1 MMYRLIYKRILD
13 IVLAGILLIIFS
25 PFLIIVYILLFV
37 FNNGNP
43 IFSQI
48 RPGYKGMP
56 FTMFKFKTMHDRV
69 DERGDLLPDEER
81 ITKIGKIV
89 RLLSID
95 ELLQLINVLKGDM
108 SLVGPRPLLIKYL
121 DLYTQDQFKRHNV
134 KPGITGL
141 AQVNGR
147 NSITWEEKFKWDLE
161 YVDRISLILDLK
173 ILLITIIN
181 VFQRKGIN
189 SNGRGTMEE
198 FKGSI
203 ENKQ

>member
-1 MMYRLIYKRILD
+1 
-13 IVLAGILLIIFS
+13 
-25 PFLIIVYILLFV
+25 
-37 FNNGNP
+37 
-43 IFSQI
+43 
-48 RPGYKGMP
+48 
-56 FTMFKFKTMHDRV
+56 
-69 DERGDLLPDEER
+69 
-81 ITKIGKIV
+81 
-89 RLLSID
+89 
-95 ELLQLINVLKGDM
+95 M
-108 SLVGPRPLLIKYL
+108 SLVGQRPLLIKYL

>member
-13 IVLAGILLIIFS
+13 IVLAWILLIIFS
-25 PFLIIVYILLFV
+25 PCLILVYILLFV

-43 IFSQI
+43 IFTQI

-56 FTMFKFKTMHDRV
+56 FAMFKFKTMHDIV

-95 ELLQLINVLKGDM
+95 ELLQLINVLMGDM
-108 SLVGPRPLLIKYL
+108 SLVGPRPLLTKYL
-121 DLYTQDQFKRHNV
+121 DLYSQDQFKRHNV

-147 NSITWEEKFKWDLE
+147 NSISWEEKFKLDVE
-161 YVDRISLILDLK
+161 YVESVTFMLDLK
-173 ILLITIIN
+173 ILLLTIKN
-181 VFQRKGIN
+181 VLQRKGIN
-189 SNGRGTMEE
+189 SNGHATMEE

-203 ENKQ
+203 EKKH